1 MGRMD
6 MFRTLLK
13 TDAIAVEDRTVPV
26 RYFELRTLRG
36 ARRYSAEILLGPGD
50 RIILDDDSV
59 MNLEARTARLV
70 PATLYSRMLARAP
83 AA

>member
-1 MGRMD
+1 
-6 MFRTLLK
+6 MFRTLIK
-13 TDAIAVEDRTVPV
+13 TDALAVDDQMVPV

-36 ARRYSAEILLGPGD
+36 GRRYSAEIFLGPSD

-59 MNLEARTARLV
+59 TNLETRTTRLV
-70 PATLYSRMLARAP
+70 PTTLYSRMLAARAP

>member
-1 MGRMD
+1 
-6 MFRTLLK
+6 MFRTLVK
-13 TDAIAVEDRTVPV
+13 TDAIDIDTHRVAV
-26 RYFELRTLRG
+26 RYFELRTMRG

-59 MNLEARTARLV
+59 TTLEARTARLV
-70 PATLYSRMLARAP
+70 PATLYSRVLARAT

>member
-1 MGRMD
+1 
-6 MFRTLLK
+6 MFRILVK
-13 TDAIAVEDRTVPV
+13 TGAVAIDDRLVDV

-36 ARRYSAEILLGPGD
+36 TRRYSAEILLGPGD

-59 MNLEARTARLV
+59 TNLEARTARLV
-70 PATLYSRMLARAP
+70 PATLLSRMLARAT

>member
-1 MGRMD
+1 
-6 MFRTLLK
+6 MFRTLVK
-13 TDAIAVEDRTVPV
+13 TDALAIDEHTYAV

-36 ARRYSAEILLGPGD
+36 ARRYSVEILLGPGD

-59 MNLEARTARLV
+59 TNLEARTARLV
-70 PATLYSRMLARAP
+70 PATVYSRALAGRAT

>member
-1 MGRMD
+1 
-6 MFRTLLK
+6 MFRTLVK
-13 TDAIAVEDRTVPV
+13 TETLTINEVTISI

-36 ARRYSAEILLGPGD
+36 ARRYSAEILLGSTD

-59 MNLEARTARLV
+59 TNLEARTARLV
-70 PATLYSRMLARAP
+70 PATLYSRLLAGRAT

>member
-1 MGRMD
+1 

-13 TDAIAVEDRTVPV
+13 TEAVAIEDQSYPV

-36 ARRYSAEILLGPGD
+36 MRRYSAEILLAPGD

-59 MNLEARTARLV
+59 TNLEARAARLV
-70 PATLYSRMLARAP
+70 PATLYSRILARTA
-83 AA
+83 

>member
-1 MGRMD
+1 

-13 TDAIAVEDRTVPV
+13 TDAIAGFDQQRFVIQ
-26 RYFELRTLRG
+26 YFEQRTMRG
-36 ARRYSAEILLGPGD
+36 ARRYSAEIVIAPGD

-59 MNLEARTARLV
+59 LNLEARANCLV
-70 PATLYSRMLARAP
+70 PATIYSRELAARAP

>member
-1 MGRMD
+1 ML
-6 MFRTLLK
+6 RTLVK
-13 TDAIAVEDRTVPV
+13 TAALAVEDQTYAV

-59 MNLEARTARLV
+59 INLEAKTMRLV
-70 PATLYSRMLARAP
+70 PATLYSRVLAGRAT